1 MDHFITENSY
11 RDYVAS
17 EIFLDN
23 ISKYID
29 SVPNSEANLVEDA
42 TAIGKAAFAIADLF
56 VAIKKEHDNSKQK
69 NND

>member
-1 MDHFITENSY
+1 MNHFITENSY

-42 TAIGKAAFAIADLF
+42 TVIGKAAFAIADLF
-56 VAIKKEHDNSKQK
+56 VAIKEEHDNSKQK

>member
-1 MDHFITENSY
+1 MNHFITENSY

-56 VAIKKEHDNSKQK
+56 VAIKEEHDNSKQK